1 MTKDWH
7 TFREIEAQ
15 PDIWA
20 SWGHA
25 FAEQAAT
32 IQSWIAECG
41 ITRVWFTGAGTSAFI
56 GDTIADALS
65 ARLPQ
70 VTFRSVATTDLVAS
84 PETYLTGA
92 GKDLLVVSFGRSGNS
107 SETVGTLK
115 LLDRRAPAAH
125 RLNVICNAGSALS
138 TGTHRG
144 PGTQA
149 TVVLPDACHDKGFAM
164 TSSFTTMLLTAL
176 ACFLPADEVLD
187 RTTALSKAARAALQ
201 RPVET
206 PNVSRAVFLGS
217 GPFKGIARESA
228 LKVLELTAG
237 RVVTSWD
244 SALGFRHG
252 PMAVM
257 TESSL
262 VVIFLSSANPT
273 AQYDADI
280 AADIRTQFPDAHVVT
295 IGETSGDIQL
305 AGTGEDIWNTALF
318 VTYAQR
324 LAALWSDHMGLNVDD
339 PFIDGGNL
347 SRVVSHVRLYV

>member
-32 IQSWIAECG
+32 IQSWIAERG

-206 PNVSRAVFLGS
+206 PNVSPCGVSRLGS
-217 GPFKGIARESA
+217 VQGDRTGKRPEGSGTHRRTRCDLVGQCAWVPPRTNGGDDRKQPGGDLPVKRE
-228 LKVLELTAG
+228 
-237 RVVTSWD
+237 
-244 SALGFRHG
+244 
-252 PMAVM
+252 P
-257 TESSL
+257 
-262 VVIFLSSANPT
+262 N
-273 AQYDADI
+273 
-280 AADIRTQFPDAHVVT
+280 RTV
-295 IGETSGDIQL
+295 
-305 AGTGEDIWNTALF
+305 
-318 VTYAQR
+318 
-324 LAALWSDHMGLNVDD
+324 
-339 PFIDGGNL
+339 
-347 SRVVSHVRLYV
+347 